1 MVIFDLRDG
10 QVSEYLVDDSI
21 QIEERREVFRYY
33 GTCTKTLLTMFEA
46 VHFFQV
52 GFNMFWSI
60 HMEPSLL
67 QEPPAIPPASGPV
80 A

>member
-1 MVIFDLRDG
+1 MLAVAIFDLCSG

-46 VHFFQV
+46 AVHF
-52 GFNMFWSI
+52 
-60 HMEPSLL
+60 LL
-67 QEPPAIPPASGPV
+67 TWF
-80 A
+80 